1 MTTTSFAPARPWEYS
16 AFPVT
21 VTHSRQLSPGFRRI
35 TLAGDALRHFA
46 EWGLDQRIK
55 LVLPMADG
63 SRPDFGLL
71 ADPTPHPS
79 HWYARWKELPED
91 RRNALRTYTPAAI
104 RPEVGEIDVDV
115 FLHEPAGPAS
125 TWAAT
130 CAPGD
135 ELVLTGPDARAGY
148 TGYGIH
154 YTPPEPPSRLLLVGD
169 ASALPAIR
177 NILAALAPD
186 TPADVFLELA
196 HPADN
201 TLDAPASGTR
211 IRVVEPDVA
220 TPGGSAA
227 DSSGDST
234 ADSAVEGAAD
244 SALERA
250 VREWGASNGAVL
262 ATDPAAY
269 AWIAGEAGAT
279 TRLRRYL
286 TADLAMPK
294 DRVAFLGYWKLGG
307 PLVG

>member
-1 MTTTSFAPARPWEYS
+1 MTTTTSAPARPWEYS

-21 VTHSRQLSPGFRRI
+21 VAQTRQLSPGFRRI
-35 TLAGDALRHFA
+35 TLAGQSLRHFA

-55 LVLPMADG
+55 LVLPMPDG

-115 FLHEPAGPAS
+115 FLHQPAGPAS

-154 YTPPEPPSRLLLVGD
+154 YTPPEPPSQLLLVGD

-177 NILAALAPD
+177 NILAALAHG

-196 HPADN
+196 NPADN
-201 TLDAPASGTR
+201 ILDAPAPGAR
-211 IRVVEPDVA
+211 IHLVEPDAVTA
-220 TPGGSAA
+220 GGSTV
-227 DSSGDST
+227 DSSGANA
-234 ADSAVEGAAD
+234 ADNAAD

-250 VREWGASNGAVL
+250 VREWGASNGADL
-262 ATDPAAY
+262 ATNPAAY

-286 TADLAMPK
+286 TAEIAMPK

>member
-1 MTTTSFAPARPWEYS
+1 MTTTSSAPTRPWEYS

-21 VTHSRQLSPGFRRI
+21 VAQTRQLSPGFRRI
-35 TLAGDALRHFA
+35 TLAGQALRHFA

-55 LVLPMADG
+55 LVLPMPDG

-79 HWYARWKELPED
+79 YWYARWKELPEG

-177 NILAALAPD
+177 NILAALAEG
-186 TPADVFLELA
+186 TVAEVFLELA
-196 HPADN
+196 DPADN
-201 TLDAPASGTR
+201 TLDAPAPRTR
-211 IRVVEPDVA
+211 IRVIESDAV
-220 TPGGSAA
+220 TSGGSAVV
-227 DSSGDST
+227 SSGNS
-234 ADSAVEGAAD
+234 ADDLESADV

-250 VREWGASNGAVL
+250 VREWGASNGADL
-262 ATDPAAY
+262 AGDPTAY

>member
-1 MTTTSFAPARPWEYS
+1 MTTTTSAPTRPWEYS
-16 AFPVT
+16 AFTVT
-21 VTHSRQLSPGFRRI
+21 VTQSRQLSPGFRRI
-35 TLAGDALRHFA
+35 TLAGPALRHFA
-46 EWGLDQRIK
+46 AWGLDQRIK
-55 LVLPMADG
+55 LVLPMPDG

-79 HWYARWKELPED
+79 HWYARWKELPKD

-104 RPEVGEIDVDV
+104 RPDAGEIDVDV

-196 HPADN
+196 DPADN
-201 TLDAPASGTR
+201 TLDAPAPGTSIHVVKADPATSG
-211 IRVVEPDVA
+211 
-220 TPGGSAA
+220 GAA
-227 DSSGDST
+227 AASSSDS
-234 ADSAVEGAAD
+234 AAD

-250 VREWGASNGAVL
+250 VRDWGASNGPGFA
-262 ATDPAAY
+262 ADPTAY
-269 AWIAGEAGAT
+269 AWVAGEAGAT